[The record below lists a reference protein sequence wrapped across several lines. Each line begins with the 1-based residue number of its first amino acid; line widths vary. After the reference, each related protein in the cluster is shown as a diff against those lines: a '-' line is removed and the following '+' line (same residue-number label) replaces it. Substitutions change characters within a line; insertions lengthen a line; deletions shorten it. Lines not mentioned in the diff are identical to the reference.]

1 MSYDRAGANTG
12 LAAAAVADVLMCET
26 RMPHTG
32 APPTGE
38 RLENNG
44 FSPMRLSGRTALVVV
59 ALFLLALPLLVHSLD
74 AIAPALSQ
82 TTKQKA
88 AAAKQKSP
96 PPRIYYGTDELPG
109 PVREMRETLL
119 SAVQSGQIEELRQA
133 FELNDLKPDLGAAAG
148 DPVAHWKKVSG
159 DGEGREVLAAL
170 SLILEAGYVVLPLG
184 RDLENNRLYIWPYFA
199 EIPLGGLTGA
209 QEVELLR
216 LVPPASVRDMRTKGR
231 YTHWRLA
238 IGADGAWHSFRRD
251 D

>member
-1 MSYDRAGANTG
+1 VSYDRAGACTG
-12 LAAAAVADVLMCET
+12 PTAEAGTDALMREA
-26 RMPHTG
+26 RVPHTG

-44 FSPMRLSGRTALVVV
+44 FSRMPLSGRTALVVV
-59 ALFLLALPLLVHSLD
+59 ALFLLVLPPLVHSLD
-74 AIAPALSQ
+74 TIAPALSQ
-82 TTKQKA
+82 TTRQKTA
-88 AAAKQKSP
+88 PAKQKP
-96 PPRIYYGTDELPG
+96 PQIHYGIEELPG

-119 SAVQSGQIEELRQA
+119 SAVQSGQIEELRHVY
-133 FELNDLKPDLGAAAG
+133 ELNDLKPDLGAASAG
-148 DPVAHWKKVSG
+148 DPVAHWKKLSG
-159 DGEGREVLAAL
+159 DGEGREILAAL

-199 EIPLGGLTGA
+199 EIPLAALTAA

-216 LVPPASVRDMRTKGR
+216 LVPPASMRDMKTKGR

-238 IGADGAWHSFRRD
+238 IGADGSWHSFRKD